1 MQEHAQGRGFQGFSR
16 DLSHPPPQFGA
27 HVHQICMHKLFECD
41 CSLCETSR
49 TRYKYV
55 IVG

>member
-27 HVHQICMHKLFECD
+27 HVHVLTSDMHAHAHA
-41 CSLCETSR
+41 
-49 TRYKYV
+49 
-55 IVG
+55 